1 MWSDRRYLS
10 IGLQPKGHDLVT
22 SGTAAYVRELC
33 SFPRGG
39 TMHRPTYVVPRLIGA
54 GLVAILSLGFFP
66 RAASGQ
72 G

>member
-1 MWSDRRYLS
+1 MHRTP
-10 IGLQPKGHDLVT
+10 QH
-22 SGTAAYVRELC
+22 
-33 SFPRGG
+33 FPRLLGG
-39 TMHRPTYVVPRLIGA
+39 

>member
-1 MWSDRRYLS
+1 
-10 IGLQPKGHDLVT
+10 
-22 SGTAAYVRELC
+22 
-33 SFPRGG
+33 
-39 TMHRPTYVVPRLIGA
+39 MHRPLHVVPRLLGP